1 MRWKELLEKK
11 PHAWVKWG
19 VIAACLCIVIAGFF
33 VIRQR
38 AAALPVEQVENPVFV
53 SREEEPEMQR
63 DDLKN
68 MLVNNIVVWGT
79 VQDCSYLRI
88 RAGDSVWYLTTMRV
102 AVDTVIRGEADAPTI
117 DIVSGECYTG
127 EPVPEEEFPVRPGIA
142 DCIPGTEGIFAVS
155 PVPAAG
161 ARLSANLATISTAS
175 AAACRRTASSMT
187 ILFCRSAKWKPRDRE
202 EKPWMMSSR
211 KYYDGS
217 GALCVRIPDNR

>member
-53 SREEEPEMQR
+53 SREEEPVMQR

-79 VQDCSYLRI
+79 VQDCSYRPARYRGLHSGDGRDLCGQPGAGGRCMGHRRPEHGCPRI
-88 RAGDSVWYLTTMRV
+88 WRLYLPHPLQPAG
-102 AVDTVIRGEADAPTI
+102 GQH
-117 DIVSGECYTG
+117 
-127 EPVPEEEFPVRPGIA
+127 
-142 DCIPGTEGIFAVS
+142 
-155 PVPAAG
+155 
-161 ARLSANLATISTAS
+161 RL
-175 AAACRRTASSMT
+175 
-187 ILFCRSAKWKPRDRE
+187 
-202 EKPWMMSSR
+202 
-211 KYYDGS
+211 
-217 GALCVRIPDNR
+217 

>member
-1 MRWKELLEKK
+1 MMRWKELLEKK
-11 PHAWVKWG
+11 PNAWVKWG
-19 VIAACLCIVIAGFF
+19 VIAACLCIVIAVFF

-53 SREEEPEMQR
+53 SREEEPVMQR

-155 PVPAAG
+155 PVQAG
-161 ARLSANLATISTAS
+161 AVWDIGGRSTHS
-175 AAACRRTASSMT
+175 FICKSDYSNSF
-187 ILFCRSAKWKPRDRE
+187 L
-202 EKPWMMSSR
+202 
-211 KYYDGS
+211 
-217 GALCVRIPDNR
+217 LCL

>member
-1 MRWKELLEKK
+1 MMRWKELLEKK

-155 PVPAAG
+155 PVQAG
-161 ARLSANLATISTAS
+161 AVWDIGGRSTAVREFGDYIYHIRCS
-175 AAACRRTASSMT
+175 LQEDSIVYDDLVLPISEVETA
-187 ILFCRSAKWKPRDRE
+187 
-202 EKPWMMSSR
+202 
-211 KYYDGS
+211 GS
-217 GALCVRIPDNR
+217 

>member
-1 MRWKELLEKK
+1 MMRWKELLEKK

-79 VQDCSYLRI
+79 V
-88 RAGDSVWYLTTMRV
+88 
-102 AVDTVIRGEADAPTI
+102 PTFA
-117 DIVSGECYTG
+117 SG
-127 EPVPEEEFPVRPGIA
+127 PGIRS
-142 DCIPGTEGIFAVS
+142 GIS
-155 PVPAAG
+155 P
-161 ARLSANLATISTAS
+161 RCAS
-175 AAACRRTASSMT
+175 
-187 ILFCRSAKWKPRDRE
+187 
-202 EKPWMMSSR
+202 PWTR
-211 KYYDGS
+211 
-217 GALCVRIPDNR
+217 

>member
-1 MRWKELLEKK
+1 MMRWKELLEKK

-53 SREEEPEMQR
+53 SREEEPVMQR

-88 RAGDSVWYLTTMRV
+88 RAGGFGLVSHHDARRRGHGDPRGSGWRRRSTSSP
-102 AVDTVIRGEADAPTI
+102 ANAIRGNLSRKKNFPSSP
-117 DIVSGECYTG
+117 VS
-127 EPVPEEEFPVRPGIA
+127 R

-155 PVPAAG
+155 PVQAG
-161 ARLSANLATISTAS
+161 AVWDIGGRSTAVREFGDYIYRIRCS
-175 AAACRRTASSMT
+175 LQEDSIVYDDLVLPISEVETA
-187 ILFCRSAKWKPRDRE
+187 
-202 EKPWMMSSR
+202 
-211 KYYDGS
+211 GS
-217 GALCVRIPDNR
+217 

>member
-33 VIRQR
+33 VIRHR

-53 SREEEPEMQR
+53 SREEGPVMQR

-88 RAGDSVWYLTTMRV
+88 RVGDSVWYLTTMRV
-102 AVDTVIRGEADAPTI
+102 AVDTVIR
-117 DIVSGECYTG
+117 
-127 EPVPEEEFPVRPGIA
+127 R
-142 DCIPGTEGIFAVS
+142 
-155 PVPAAG
+155 
-161 ARLSANLATISTAS
+161 
-175 AAACRRTASSMT
+175 
-187 ILFCRSAKWKPRDRE
+187 
-202 EKPWMMSSR
+202 
-211 KYYDGS
+211 GS
-217 GALCVRIPDNR
+217 GCADDRHRLRRMLYGGTCPGRRISRPARYRGLHSGDGRDLCGQPGAGGRCMGHRRPEHGCPRIWRLYLPHPLQPAGGQHRL

>member
-33 VIRQR
+33 IIRQR

-53 SREEEPEMQR
+53 SREEEPVMQR

-102 AVDTVIRGEADAPTI
+102 AVTR
-117 DIVSGECYTG
+117 
-127 EPVPEEEFPVRPGIA
+127 
-142 DCIPGTEGIFAVS
+142 
-155 PVPAAG
+155 
-161 ARLSANLATISTAS
+161 
-175 AAACRRTASSMT
+175 
-187 ILFCRSAKWKPRDRE
+187 
-202 EKPWMMSSR
+202 
-211 KYYDGS
+211 
-217 GALCVRIPDNR
+217 

>member
-1 MRWKELLEKK
+1 MMRWKELLEKK

-19 VIAACLCIVIAGFF
+19 VIAACLCIVIAVFF

-53 SREEEPEMQR
+53 SREEEPVMQR

-127 EPVPEEEFPVRPGIA
+127 EPVPEEEFPVQPGIA

-155 PVPAAG
+155 PVQAG
-161 ARLSANLATISTAS
+161 AVWDIGGWSTAVREFGDYIYRIRCS
-175 AAACRRTASSMT
+175 LEYSIVYDDLVLPISEVETA
-187 ILFCRSAKWKPRDRE
+187 
-202 EKPWMMSSR
+202 
-211 KYYDGS
+211 GS
-217 GALCVRIPDNR
+217 

>member
-1 MRWKELLEKK
+1 MMRWKELLEKK

-53 SREEEPEMQR
+53 SREEEPVMQR

-117 DIVSGECYTG
+117 DIVSGEWLYGGTCPGRRISRPARYRG
-127 EPVPEEEFPVRPGIA
+127 LHSGDGRDLCGQPGAGGRCMGHRRPEHGCPRIWRLYLPH
-142 DCIPGTEGIFAVS
+142 PLQ
-155 PVPAAG
+155 PAG
-161 ARLSANLATISTAS
+161 GQHRL
-175 AAACRRTASSMT
+175 
-187 ILFCRSAKWKPRDRE
+187 
-202 EKPWMMSSR
+202 
-211 KYYDGS
+211 
-217 GALCVRIPDNR
+217 